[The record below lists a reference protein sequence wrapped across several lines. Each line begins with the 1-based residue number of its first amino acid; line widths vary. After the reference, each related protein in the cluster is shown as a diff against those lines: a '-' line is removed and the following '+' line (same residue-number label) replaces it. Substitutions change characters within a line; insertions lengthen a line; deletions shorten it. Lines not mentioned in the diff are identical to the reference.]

1 MSEIRRHDKTNLR
14 NTIALGATI
23 ITRRRRATPRDAR
36 TRTNADM
43 TTDARG
49 ERAALLGRDV
59 SSTPRANADAAVLDV
74 ERGDDGAGRRDGRA
88 RGGRRVAVV
97 VAAALAATAVTI
109 GAVRGTAG
117 AGGAAALGSKP
128 TASAK
133 ALRNARI
140 AAAA

>member
-74 ERGDDGAGRRDGRA
+74 ERGDEKKTNESASDVRHPSRVKGSGFRFFFFFSFFFSS
-88 RGGRRVAVV
+88 RGSLVFPIDVYSHH
-97 VAAALAATAVTI
+97 LW
-109 GAVRGTAG
+109 
-117 AGGAAALGSKP
+117 P
-128 TASAK
+128 YWP
-133 ALRNARI
+133 
-140 AAAA
+140 